1 MLILNGA
8 SALGGIV
15 LEIVL
20 IWLED
25 VGDGQPSAFQ
35 GSHIAEVVAERE
47 GQGTVLKRKA
57 GPSHIWS
64 IDS

>member
-8 SALGGIV
+8 PAFGV
-15 LEIVL
+15 CCLEAVT
-20 IWLED
+20 IWLKD

-57 GPSHIWS
+57 GPLHIWP
-64 IDS
+64 IDF